1 MRTASIRARLAL
13 MMMMCSAM
21 GLIQAR
27 ALHAQ
32 SSDRVDRR
40 SLVYH
45 GTGATSGVVQSQE
58 GLRTTTPDAGKIYLP
73 AGSRVCFDVQN
84 ALSARYTYDV
94 KTVVDTNP
102 PHIPDFALIAA
113 ALQPLLSAGGM
124 HANFIMSEDKL
135 NARAKSKANANA
147 APRAWYANYASTLA
161 PLASDLDSATKLV
174 ARADA
179 PEDLAEIGL
188 PDKTRSGGLGA
199 VQRALL
205 ELPDDSGRIWSPSL
219 QEDLESAYKLYKK
232 EAGDSIDTAILE
244 ALHSVGR
251 QFLASSKTLRS
262 NYLDAASMSRVCDTL
277 RTGLNT
283 MTLVVTPRDTTR
295 KNLRDVKSIAHI
307 AAETPFDRKAITM
320 SPMAMFAMVDDVPH
334 FILGSDSTVRRD
346 PQHESITRIG
356 TAIHLNA
363 WQFREDHSWVVGPM
377 LGIGFGTGNDKKLL
391 ADLMVGGTLGY
402 RDAIR
407 LGFGFGQTRVPDYIK
422 SPAAEGARLPAGT
435 LLNDVV
441 GTNMRQTKY
450 IVLTLNGLNFD
461 IPGMTGK

>member
-1 MRTASIRARLAL
+1 MQWTRARSCRLTRL
-13 MMMMCSAM
+13 MIATFGAVM
-21 GLIQAR
+21 IAR
-27 ALHAQ
+27 PMPAQ
-32 SSDRVDRR
+32 NSERVDEQI
-40 SLVYH
+40 LVYH
-45 GTGATSGVVQSQE
+45 GLGSASGVVRLE
-58 GLRTTTPDAGKIYLP
+58 DGLRVTTPDAGRVYLP
-73 AGSRVCFDVQN
+73 VGSRLCFDVQN

-94 KTVVDTNP
+94 KNVVDTTP
-102 PHIPDFALIAA
+102 PKLPDFSQLLAV
-113 ALQPLLSAGGM
+113 LQPMLPTTTSKVIAPKAIGGQTFLM
-124 HANFIMSEDKL
+124 LETTPAKIVAKEWHASYLDSLRPIIKGI
-135 NARAKSKANANA
+135 
-147 APRAWYANYASTLA
+147 
-161 PLASDLDSATKLV
+161 DSATKLV
-174 ARADA
+174 LAADT
-179 PEDLAEIGL
+179 PEDLADIGL
-188 PDKTRSGGLGA
+188 AARTRSAGLGA
-199 VQRALL
+199 VQRELLAL
-205 ELPDDSGRIWSPSL
+205 PNGGGRIWSPRL
-219 QEDLESAYKLYKK
+219 PDDLESWYKHYGSQIPDDQKPL
-232 EAGDSIDTAILE
+232 LE
-244 ALHSVGR
+244 MLHGLGK
-251 QFLASSKTLRS
+251 QLLDASKTLRT
-262 NYLDAASMSRVCDTL
+262 NYLDATSVSRTCDTV
-277 RTGLNT
+277 RVGVNT
-283 MTLVVTPRDTTR
+283 LTLIASARDTTR
-295 KNLRDVKSIAHI
+295 ANARTLKNIAHI
-307 AAETPFDRKAITM
+307 TAESPFDRKAVTL